1 MEWRQQR
8 SRVTAVLGP
17 TNTGKTHLA
26 IERMLGHRTGMIGFP
41 LRLLARENYDR
52 IVKLKGARAVALIT
66 GEERIVP
73 PQPRYFVCTAEAMP
87 LDHPVEFLAV
97 DEIQLASDWERGHVF
112 TDRLMHAR
120 GLSETMLVGAE
131 TIKPIVRRL
140 VRDAEFISR
149 PRFSQLS
156 YAGPKKLTRLPRRS
170 AVVAFSAAEVYAMAE
185 LMRRQR
191 GGCAVVLG
199 ALSPRAR
206 NAQVAMYQAGE
217 VDYLVA
223 TDAIGMGL
231 NMDLDHVAF
240 ARLTK
245 FDGRG
250 PRRLSASEIA
260 QIAGRAGRHMNDGS
274 FGTTVELGPL
284 DPELVEAVENHEF
297 EPITGVSWRN
307 TDLEFGS
314 IAALLRSLEAPSA
327 LGELIRKRDAEDHQ
341 ALAILARN
349 EAITQRATTRGAV
362 RLLWEVCQIPDFRKM
377 MTDAHTRLLAQ
388 IFLHLTGPGERL
400 PADWVGAQIARLDRT
415 DGDIDT
421 LSARI
426 AHIRTWT
433 YVSQRPDWLVDA
445 THWQER
451 TRALED
457 KLSDALHD
465 RLTQRFVDKRGAHL
479 GKRLQDAETLLGGV
493 SRDGEVIVEGH
504 LVGRLA
510 GFTFTPDLADS
521 GEAARQLV
529 AAARRVLVHEIA
541 GRVRA
546 LTGADDAAIALTE
559 AGRIEWQGVEIGR
572 LARGPSRLTP
582 AVDVRAS
589 DLLSA
594 PLRERVRA
602 HLTAWAAREI
612 ERRLAA
618 LFAARRAAMSGAVSG
633 AARGLIY
640 QLTEALGTL
649 PRAAVEAQLGSLSAA
664 DRKRLGSLGV
674 RLGVECVYVKPL
686 LTPAAMRLRALLH
699 AVAHGL
705 RPPRL
710 ADPAR
715 PSQPRDRALPV
726 ALYEA
731 AGWRL
736 LDGRAVRPDA
746 LERFAQQVR
755 ALAKAGPFAP
765 NAGLAAAIGCK
776 RGELPALIQ
785 ALGYRVRTDEAE
797 VTVGARRRR
806 RAAASEGTPREDSP
820 FAKLKEHQL
829 ARR

>member
-1 MEWRQQR
+1 MEWRPQGA
-8 SRVTAVLGP
+8 RVTAVLGP

-41 LRLLARENYDR
+41 LRLLARENFDR

-66 GEERIVP
+66 GEERLVP
-73 PQPRYFVCTAEAMP
+73 AAPRYFVCTVEAMP
-87 LDHPVEFLAV
+87 IDHPVEFLAV
-97 DEIQLASDWERGHVF
+97 DEVQLASDWERGHVF

-120 GLSETMLVGAE
+120 GLAETMMVGAE
-131 TIKPIVRRL
+131 TIRPIIKRL
-140 VRDAEFISR
+140 VADAEFVTR
-149 PRFSQLS
+149 PRFSKLS
-156 YAGPKKLTRLPRRS
+156 YTGAKKLTRLPRRT

-250 PRRLSASEIA
+250 PRRLRAPEIA
-260 QIAGRAGRHMNDGS
+260 QIAGRAGRHMNDGT
-274 FGTTVELGPL
+274 FGTTAELGPL

-307 TDLEFGS
+307 SELDFRSVG
-314 IAALLRSLEAPSA
+314 ALVRSLEAPPA

-341 ALAILARN
+341 VLAVLARN
-349 EAITQRATTRGAV
+349 EAVAARATRRDTV

-377 MTDAHTRLLAQ
+377 MTDAHPRLLSQ
-388 IFLHLTGPGERL
+388 IYLHLTGPGGRL
-400 PADWVGAQIARLDRT
+400 SADWVGAQIARLDRT

-426 AHIRTWT
+426 AHVRTWT
-433 YVSQRPDWLVDA
+433 YVSHRGDWLVDA
-445 THWQER
+445 SAWQER
-451 TRALED
+451 TRAIED

-479 GKRLQDAETLLGGV
+479 GKRLKDAEALLGGV
-493 SRDGEVIVEGH
+493 DRDGEVIVEGH
-504 LVGRLA
+504 VVGRLD
-510 GFTFTPDLADS
+510 GFSFVPDATESD
-521 GEAARQLV
+521 EAARQLV
-529 AAARRVLVHEIA
+529 SAARRVLREEIA
-541 GRVRA
+541 ARVRA
-546 LTGADDAAIALTE
+546 LVAADDQAFALTDG
-559 AGRIEWQGVEIGR
+559 ARIVWQGTEIAR
-572 LARGPSRLTP
+572 LTRGPSRLAP
-582 AVDVRAS
+582 AIDVLAS
-589 DLLSA
+589 DLVSA
-594 PLRERVRA
+594 TLRERIRR
-602 HLTAWAAREI
+602 HLADWTAREI
-612 ERRLAA
+612 VRRLPA
-618 LFAARRAAMSGAVSG
+618 LFVARGAELTG
-633 AARGLIY
+633 AARGLVW

-649 PRAAVEAQLGSLSAA
+649 PRAAVAPQLAGLSAIE
-664 DRKRLGSLGV
+664 RKRLGALGV
-674 RLGVECVYVKPL
+674 RIGVECVYLKPL
-686 LTPAAMRLRALLH
+686 LGRDAMTFRALLH
-699 AVAHGL
+699 AVGHDL
-705 RPPRL
+705 KPPRL
-710 ADPAR
+710 GDAAK
-715 PSQPRDRALPV
+715 PSLPRDPTVAV

-731 AGWRL
+731 AGWCV
-736 LDGRAVRPDA
+736 LDGRAIRPDA
-746 LERFAQQVR
+746 LEQF
-755 ALAKAGPFAP
+755 ALAVRTLAKQGPFVPTGALGGLVGCKAGEL
-765 NAGLAAAIGCK
+765 AGLI
-776 RGELPALIQ
+776 R
-785 ALGYRVRTDEAE
+785 ALGYRVKTDDAAL
-797 VTVGARRRR
+797 TVSSRRRR
-806 RAAASEGTPREDSP
+806 PPEWRQRAPRDAADSP